1 MDVPTHLLLQIC
13 SSQKV
18 DWVWEMLKLVFAP
31 ATLPGQDLPRTIFYD
46 DFAQVERREWLC
58 IQEAVVIHDRQAARK
73 LSQPCE
79 TDHYTCHAVLPKFM
93 LWCRPD
99 M

>member
-1 MDVPTHLLLQIC
+1 MLATFLNVFFL
-13 SSQKV
+13 QKV

-79 TDHYTCHAVLPKFM
+79 INHC
-93 LWCRPD
+93 
-99 M
+99 

>member
-1 MDVPTHLLLQIC
+1 MFPLVYWCKLPF
-13 SSQKV
+13 SQKV

-58 IQEAVVIHDRQAARK
+58 IQEAVVIHDRQG
-73 LSQPCE
+73 L
-79 TDHYTCHAVLPKFM
+79 LPMHTFYFNN
-93 LWCRPD
+93 
-99 M
+99 

>member
-1 MDVPTHLLLQIC
+1 MTGTRMHTFLVIQLLKFAL
-13 SSQKV
+13 QKV

-58 IQEAVVIHDRQAARK
+58 IQEAVVIHDRQG
-73 LSQPCE
+73 L
-79 TDHYTCHAVLPKFM
+79 LPRHTFSFKN
-93 LWCRPD
+93 
-99 M
+99 